1 MKQIPLYKF
10 HKHKYGAELLID
22 VLDLD
27 YIKAGIRRNPIH
39 RENFYCIILITDGV
53 ETLSVN
59 NHSRL
64 VQSGDI
70 ICSRP
75 GEVWNWQPEPKLDGL
90 VLIFE
95 ESFLISFF
103 NDTRFLERFGYLQP
117 DRIAPFLRADTVLQ
131 ERLCHLLSLMK
142 EEIDGSQNKD
152 QHILRAML
160 YETLMLLNRADS
172 TADYIQPLKEE
183 SVSRYVEQF
192 KQAVSEEYP
201 SHHEVEYYADR
212 LCITPNYLN
221 KIVRQTLGTTAKN
234 YIHNKVM
241 GEAERLL
248 QYTTVSVTEISERLN
263 FDSAS
268 YFARFFKKNTGLT
281 PLQYRESAKSPQK

>member
-1 MKQIPLYKF
+1 MKHIPLYKF

-22 VLDLD
+22 VLGLD

-39 RENFYCIILITDGV
+39 RENFYCIILITDGTD
-53 ETLSVN
+53 TLSVN

-64 VQSGDI
+64 VQPGDI
-70 ICSRP
+70 VCSRP
-75 GEVWNWQPEPKLDGL
+75 GEVWSWQPEPQVEGL

-95 ESFLISFF
+95 EPFLISFF

-117 DRIAPFLRADTVLQ
+117 NRISPFLHTDTALQ

-172 TADYIQPLKEE
+172 TADVIQPLKEE
-183 SVSRYVEQF
+183 SIGRYVEQF
-192 KQAVSEEYP
+192 KQTVSEEYT
-201 SHHEVEYYADR
+201 SHHDVEYYADR

-221 KIVRQTLGTTAKN
+221 KIIRHTLGATAKN
-234 YIHNKVM
+234 YIHNKVRE
-241 GEAERLL
+241 EAERLL
-248 QYTTVSVTEISERLN
+248 QYTTVTITEISEWLN

-268 YFARFFKKNTGLT
+268 YFTRFFKKNTGLT
-281 PLQYRESAKSPQK
+281 PLQYRERLKSPQK